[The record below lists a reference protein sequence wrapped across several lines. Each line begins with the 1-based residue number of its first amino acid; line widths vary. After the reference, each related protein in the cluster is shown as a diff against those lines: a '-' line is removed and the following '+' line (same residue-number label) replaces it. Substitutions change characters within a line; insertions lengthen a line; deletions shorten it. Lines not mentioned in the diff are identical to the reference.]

1 MHVVMLHAD
10 IRNAHSVS
18 TIVECVHLKSPAGI
32 VHKHIKDI
40 TDWCN
45 SVTLPKLRRLVQS
58 HQSPVLTTCKFSSFL
73 HVFSFFLHPFKVL
86 KL

>member
-40 TDWCN
+40 MDWCN

-73 HVFSFFLHPFKVL
+73 HVFSFFLHPFKAL
-86 KL
+86 EL